1 MSCTSLLSLGQHF
14 ILISIRD
21 ENKLFVVLIP
31 FLTRLYQT
39 IWNQIK
45 SPLQKVLR
53 MDWQEP
59 QQPMELLFHFCLQ
72 PCICWWEW
80 LEGKITS
87 LNKISTF
94 LRFSFSA
101 LFSSADPTAKN
112 NWQRFFRG
120 LHITYQDWQ
129 LLVLGSSSIPR
140 IYWTSRHSCNPEFFY
155 TVGQKDNLPFP
166 KPHVSQFAFLLK
178 TKPFCRGN
186 VKIKN
191 TPDGLVW
198 CSAKRVAPLCLLYKN
213 IKSVCTEKNSVRS
226 VTFFPSLW
234 TA

>member
-1 MSCTSLLSLGQHF
+1 MSCTSLSSLVQHF
-14 ILISIRD
+14 IFISIRD

-39 IWNQIK
+39 IWNQTK

-59 QQPMELLFHFCLQ
+59 QQPMELLFHFCLR

-94 LRFSFSA
+94 PRFSLSA

-112 NWQRFFRG
+112 NWQRFVRG
-120 LHITYQDWQ
+120 LHITSQDWQ
-129 LLVLGSSSIPR
+129 LLVLGTQDLLNILPQLQ
-140 IYWTSRHSCNPEFFY
+140 SRVFY
-155 TVGQKDNLPFP
+155 TVGQKDSLPFP

-213 IKSVCTEKNSVRS
+213 IKSVCTGKK
-226 VTFFPSLW
+226 
-234 TA
+234 

>member
-1 MSCTSLLSLGQHF
+1 MSCTSLSSLGQHF
-14 ILISIRD
+14 IFISIRD

-39 IWNQIK
+39 IWNQTK

-94 LRFSFSA
+94 LRFSLSA

-112 NWQRFFRG
+112 NWQRFVRG
-120 LHITYQDWQ
+120 LHITSQDWQ
-129 LLVLGSSSIPR
+129 LLVLAPYPGF
-140 IYWTSRHSCNPEFFY
+140 TEHLA
-155 TVGQKDNLPFP
+155 TVAIQSFLHCGTKGQSPLPQTTCLT
-166 KPHVSQFAFLLK
+166 V
-178 TKPFCRGN
+178 
-186 VKIKN
+186 
-191 TPDGLVW
+191 
-198 CSAKRVAPLCLLYKN
+198 CLL
-213 IKSVCTEKNSVRS
+213 TEDK
-226 VTFFPSLW
+226 TILQG
-234 TA
+234 